1 MMQSFPSVPKDYQL
15 QAITCTSISHW
26 LALLPNLNPVLR
38 NRGGMK
44 TTSTSHSYV
53 PWREKSWSSR
63 FIHSSPV
70 CSILLPQVALLL
82 KSRTPPA
89 TSHHTREQSLTL
101 PGLDQGP
108 STRSSRPGGLD
119 WTGRSCCCQL
129 CIRS

>member
-1 MMQSFPSVPKDYQL
+1 
-15 QAITCTSISHW
+15 
-26 LALLPNLNPVLR
+26 
-38 NRGGMK
+38 MK

-101 PGLDQGP
+101 PALDQGP
-108 STRSSRPGGLD
+108 STRSSSRQAD
-119 WTGRSCCCQL
+119 WTGLDGVVAVNCVSAAKLVERERGASSL
-129 CIRS
+129 EVRGEGS